1 MRKRMT
7 SLLLTLVMLLT
18 MVPITAVTASAA
30 EPEWT
35 TVNTYEE
42 WKAAMQQSGETYIKL
57 GADIDTS
64 TMNSG
69 FGLGSSEEVRVQANI
84 HLDLNGKKLTLKKSI
99 IESGGEI
106 QFIRLIAG
114 ELIIK
119 DSKGGGEIFGVNK
132 VTMRYMRLI
141 DVFDGAKLTL
151 NSGKLNLEVNADAA
165 SSNETIKSTGTLEIN
180 GGTVA
185 ISLPDG
191 RNERGAYV
199 NDMDCALRSSG
210 ETVINGGTFDGRVV
224 IEAVAKA
231 SGVADNVITGGDFKQ
246 SIYIQKDTGDVP
258 LNVSIQGGTY
268 HYTPGYRTFNSDAG
282 KKISDPLYNFQFATC
297 GFTKNNN
304 DYTYYPKEDG
314 TWRDY
319 TAEYDM
325 NAFASIFPKN
335 AIISATGQEYEF
347 IHSRFPAIPVKCEDA
362 VYTGSSTALDLAR
375 LVNSHYKTVTVT
387 TLPSDA
393 LKDMKLTVGDGA
405 PLPAQG
411 TSTVSGDVTL
421 GSDGTLTKTV
431 YITALGNKQLKE
443 MYYSNPSKIDFG
455 YVLNIFKDG
464 KRVDYTG
471 VISQTYAAV
480 GDEISAGVQLPNF
493 KFEKGVYTFRLALWP
508 YLRGSEA
515 QIGETLVGLWK
526 LTAKEEPALVAHSIT
541 VDNDYALV
549 SPSSTAKAGDIIT
562 VWADD
567 RREFNQMFT
576 EWHAATPG
584 VTFANMN
591 QQRTTFVMP
600 DRDVHICPSYMDV
613 SFTRQPIDS
622 WPQINHAGKAYA
634 SFSVPISKWE
644 LKEGNTTVVSSNNS
658 SIIKAEETIA
668 VDIPAQSS
676 VVEKTYTVVVTAFG
690 QEFSS
695 NEFKVKWVDWPKAPA
710 VEFTPADG
718 MQFVGKIEVI
728 ASDALYAGEEI
739 FEIAYTTDNTD
750 PKTSTTTRY
759 ANTDT
764 ERITLTETTTIKA
777 RTYNHDASAD
787 EEKWGPLATATFT
800 KYSDSTLPKPTITP
814 EGMTYTGSI
823 KAYLTAPALDGVK
836 LEYQLVAPG
845 EEPSDTQ
852 WHEYDPETGITV
864 NKFGTSVLCA
874 RASKSYEAETPDG
887 NYYVATITSENAT
900 ATYTRTYSAAIDNV
914 TVSGKVGETL
924 TRDVVIRMNGDRFEN
939 VTAGEDVRAWFNLP
953 AGLTAE
959 VKELSDVNG
968 YHGTLTITV
977 SGTPTAGS
985 IEPITVIIPKDKLY
999 ANNTVDLTALSNP
1012 KAVYNIGTD
1021 AVHTHTYGAW
1031 TMLDD
1036 SQHSR
1041 SCTCG
1046 DVEFEAHDFSAWTDN
1061 NDGNTHSRTCSKCT
1075 KSSETAHYTETAE
1088 HNWQW
1093 KVVTAATPNADGKQR
1108 EECADCHAVKTGSE
1122 TEIPMLTSIKVEHLT
1137 VAKPV
1142 KDAVA
1147 TAPTTTDSTYTVAN
1161 TEWMAADGTPLAIG
1175 GKFQPGTVYT
1185 VKITLETAGAGV
1197 FSVKS
1202 TYNTI
1207 EGKTATV
1214 SPALTGDAH
1223 ADSVEL
1229 TYTFDATEGTYVPTK
1244 PAITTVALPDGKVGD
1259 AYNQTL
1265 AATGTNPITWGIE
1278 AGTLPDGLTLVGDT
1292 IKGTPSKAGDFKFT
1306 VKATNGGGSDTKELT
1321 IKIADA
1327 EAAKYHN
1334 VTLTGAGT
1342 GATGAGSHAAGTTVN
1357 IYAGTKS
1364 GYTFN
1369 GWTSDDV
1376 TVLSASSKN
1385 ASFVMLDKDVTVKAN
1400 WVYNGGGSGG
1410 GGYTYYTIKA
1420 TAGVNGSISPTGN
1433 VSVREG
1439 RDQTF
1444 TITPNKGY
1452 AVAKVLIDSKN
1463 VGAVK
1468 SYTFENVK
1476 KNHTI
1481 EVVFMKA
1488 SGNPQTG
1495 VFVDVPEGSYYEE
1508 AVNWAVEKGITTG
1521 TDATHFSPD
1530 GICTRAQAVTFL
1542 WRAAGSPAAKSAV
1555 MPFADVKAGS
1565 YYYDAVLW
1573 AVENGITKGTS
1584 DTMFSPDANCSRA
1597 QIVTFLWRSQ
1607 KSPAAGTANPF
1618 TDVKASA
1625 YYADAVLWA
1634 VKEDV
1639 TKGTT
1644 NTTFSPD
1651 ANCTRAQIVTFI
1663 WRALAE

>member
-1 MRKRMT
+1 MRKRIT
-7 SLLLTLVMLLT
+7 SLLLTLVMLLSL
-18 MVPITAVTASAA
+18 VPAMGVTALAA
-30 EPEWT
+30 SGDGTKGNPFVVT
-35 TVNTYEE
+35 TYED
-42 WKAAMQQSGETYIKL
+42 WKEKMELPGDKYIKL

-69 FGLGSSEEVRVQANI
+69 FGLGPADFVSAIGRNY
-84 HLDLNGKKLTLKKSI
+84 LDLNGKKLTLKKSI
-99 IESGGEI
+99 IDSGGKI
-106 QFIRLIAG
+106 QFIRVTAG
-114 ELIIK
+114 ELIIE
-119 DSKGGGEIFGVNK
+119 DSQSGGEIFGVNN
-132 VTMRYMRLI
+132 VTRRYMRLI
-141 DVFDGAKLTL
+141 DVGADAKLTL
-151 NSGKLNLEVNADAA
+151 NSGKLHLEFNADADA
-165 SSNETIKSTGTLEIN
+165 NNATIESMGTVEIN

-185 ISLPDG
+185 TSCPGGWD
-191 RNERGAYV
+191 ERVPYV
-199 NDMDCALRSSG
+199 YNQDCALHSSG
-210 ETVINGGTFDGRVV
+210 EAVIKDGTFDGRVV
-224 IEAVAKA
+224 LKAVAKA
-231 SGVADNVITGGDFKQ
+231 SGVADNVITGGDFKK
-246 SIYIQKDTGDVP
+246 SIYIQKDKAVTGDVP

-268 HYTPGYRTFNSDAG
+268 HYTPGYRMDGEN
-282 KKISDPLYNFQFATC
+282 KVSDPLNNFQFATY
-297 GFTKNNN
+297 GFSKRNS
-304 DYTYYPKEDG
+304 DYTYYPLADG
-314 TWRDY
+314 TWQDF

-335 AIISATGQEYEF
+335 AIISATGQEYEL
-347 IHSRFPAIPVKCEDA
+347 IDSRFPAIPVKCEDA

-375 LVNSHYKTVTVT
+375 LVNSHYKTITVT
-387 TLPSDA
+387 TLPEDA
-393 LKDMKLTVGDGA
+393 LKDMKLTVGDGTE
-405 PLPAQG
+405 LPAQG
-411 TSTVSGDVTL
+411 NSTVSGDVTL
-421 GSDGTLTKTV
+421 GSDGTLTEDV
-431 YITALGNKQLKE
+431 YITARGNKQLKE
-443 MYYSNPSKIDFG
+443 MYYSSPTSKIDFG
-455 YVLNIFKDG
+455 YRLNIFKDG
-464 KRVDYTG
+464 ERVDYTG

-493 KFEKGVYTFRLALWP
+493 KFEEGVYTFRLSLWP
-508 YLRGSEA
+508 YLRGSET

-541 VDNDYALV
+541 VDNGYALV

-718 MQFVGKIEVI
+718 TQFVGKIEVI

-777 RTYNHDASAD
+777 RTCNLDAAAD

-800 KYSDSTLPKPTITP
+800 KYSNTTLPKPTITP
-814 EGMTYTGSI
+814 ESMTYTGSI

-977 SGTPTAGS
+977 SGTPEADSVNT
-985 IEPITVIIPKDKLY
+985 ITVTIPKEKLY
-999 ANNTVDLTALSNP
+999 ANNAADLTVLSNP
-1012 KAVYNIGTD
+1012 KAVYNIVEDGT
-1021 AVHTHTYGAW
+1021 HTHTYGNW
-1031 TMLDD
+1031 TMLDN
-1036 SQHSR
+1036 SQHSK

-1046 DVEFEAHDFSAWTDN
+1046 DVQFQDHTLVGNWKPDSADNTKHYKECDVCKGKVEAPHVESSKITVIPAGIGTEGTWKTECVD
-1061 NDGNTHSRTCSKCT
+1061 CSKPMNT
-1075 KSSETAHYTETAE
+1075 GTFPALTAISAVNVT
-1088 HNWQW
+1088 
-1093 KVVTAATPNADGKQR
+1093 VTA
-1108 EECADCHAVKTGSE
+1108 
-1122 TEIPMLTSIKVEHLT
+1122 
-1137 VAKPV
+1137 PV
-1142 KDAVA
+1142 KGAAPGTATTADA
-1147 TAPTTTDSTYTVAN
+1147 TYDVAN
-1161 TEWMAADGTPLAIG
+1161 TAWNPTVSGTFAG
-1175 GKFQPGTVYT
+1175 GTKYT
-1185 VKITLETAGAGV
+1185 VKVSLEANGNYRFTDKTTFQINGQTAKLDGTIPATGLDNTIITLTFPATSSGSTGGGGGTGV
-1197 FSVKS
+1197 TTYPITVKS
-1202 TYNTI
+1202 AKNGDVTASH
-1207 EGKTATV
+1207 KTA
-1214 SPALTGDAH
+1214 S
-1223 ADSVEL
+1223 
-1229 TYTFDATEGTYVPTK
+1229 
-1244 PAITTVALPDGKVGD
+1244 
-1259 AYNQTL
+1259 
-1265 AATGTNPITWGIE
+1265 
-1278 AGTLPDGLTLVGDT
+1278 
-1292 IKGTPSKAGDFKFT
+1292 KGTA
-1306 VKATNGGGSDTKELT
+1306 
-1321 IKIADA
+1321 
-1327 EAAKYHN
+1327 
-1334 VTLTGAGT
+1334 VTLTVDPDKGYVLDT
-1342 GATGAGSHAAGTTVN
+1342 LTVLDGN
-1357 IYAGTKS
+1357 NKDLKLTEKNGKF
-1364 GYTFN
+1364 TF
-1369 GWTSDDV
+1369 TMPASKV
-1376 TVLSASSKN
+1376 TVEATFKASA
-1385 ASFVMLDKDVTVKAN
+1385 
-1400 WVYNGGGSGG
+1400 
-1410 GGYTYYTIKA
+1410 
-1420 TAGVNGSISPTGN
+1420 PTG
-1433 VSVREG
+1433 
-1439 RDQTF
+1439 
-1444 TITPNKGY
+1444 
-1452 AVAKVLIDSKN
+1452 KN
-1463 VGAVK
+1463 P
-1468 SYTFENVK
+1468 F
-1476 KNHTI
+1476 I
-1481 EVVFMKA
+1481 
-1488 SGNPQTG
+1488 
-1495 VFVDVPEGSYYEE
+1495 DVPAGSYYEN
-1508 AVNWAVEKGITTG
+1508 AVIWAVDKGITTG
-1521 TDATHFSPD
+1521 TSATTFNPN

-1542 WRAAGSPAAKSAV
+1542 WRAAGSPAPKTKV

-1573 AVENGITKGTS
+1573 AVEQGITKGTS
-1584 DTMFSPDANCSRA
+1584 DTMFSPDATCTRA
-1597 QIVTFLWRSQ
+1597 QIVTFLWRANG
-1607 KSPAAGTANPF
+1607 SPAVSGNSAF
-1618 TDVKASA
+1618 TDVAADA
-1625 YYADAVLWA
+1625 YYAAAVTWA
-1634 VKEDV
+1634 EKNDV
-1639 TKGTT
+1639 TGGIGGGLFGS
-1644 NTTFSPD
+1644 NN
-1651 ANCTRAQIVTFI
+1651 NCTRAQIVTFLY
-1663 WRALAE
+1663 RAMK